1 MFGMLEFLA
10 FIDDENERRLFE
22 ILYLSYRKQM
32 HAVAKSIL
40 LNDADAEDAVH
51 DAFLKLAKKHMPT
64 ISGIED
70 ERDRRNY
77 LLKMA
82 KNTALNMKRDRK
94 PVVDPNDPAVNA
106 FAVRKA
112 GIDDYTFINT
122 LCDYIESKSVIEAIN
137 HLDPVY
143 KDVLYYHFVLEM
155 TIPQTAKA
163 LGRKEQTVKKQLVR
177 GKKLLLDMLKTD
189 GGETD
194 VDD

>member
-1 MFGMLEFLA
+1 MLGMLEFLA

-22 ILYLSYRKQM
+22 VLYLSYRKQM
-32 HAVAKSIL
+32 HSIAKSIL

-64 ISGIED
+64 ITRIKD

-94 PVVDPNDPAVNA
+94 PVVDPYDPAVSA
-106 FAVRKA
+106 FAAENA
-112 GIDDYTFINT
+112 GTDDYTFINT

>member
-22 ILYLSYRKQM
+22 VLYLSYRKQM
-32 HAVAKSIL
+32 HSIAKSIL

-51 DAFLKLAKKHMPT
+51 DAFLKLAKRSMPI
-64 ISGIED
+64 ISGIKD

-94 PVVDPNDPAVNA
+94 QVVDPNDPAVKA
-106 FAVRKA
+106 FAARNA
-112 GIDDYTFINT
+112 DIDDDTFINT
-122 LCDYIESKSVIEAIN
+122 LCDHIDSKRVIEAIN
-137 HLDPVY
+137 GLDTVY
-143 KDVLYYHFVLEM
+143 KDALYYHFVLEM
-155 TIPQTAKA
+155 TVPQTAKA

-177 GKKLLLDMLKTD
+177 GKKRLLDVLKTD

-194 VDD
+194 VND

>member
-22 ILYLSYRKQM
+22 VLYLSYRKQM
-32 HAVAKSIL
+32 HSIAKSIL

-51 DAFLKLAKKHMPT
+51 NAFLKLAKRSMPI
-64 ISGIED
+64 ISGIKD

-94 PVVDPNDPAVNA
+94 PVVDPNDPAVNV
-106 FAVRKA
+106 FAAKNA
-112 GIDDYTFINT
+112 GIDDDTFINT
-122 LCDYIESKSVIEAIN
+122 LCDHIDSKRVIEAIN
-137 HLDPVY
+137 GLDTVY
-143 KDVLYYHFVLEM
+143 KDALYYHFVLEM
-155 TIPQTAKA
+155 TAPQTAEA
-163 LGRKEQTVKKQLVR
+163 LGKKVQTVKKQLVR
-177 GKKLLLDMLKTD
+177 GKKLLLGMLKTD
-189 GGETD
+189 GGKTD

>member
-22 ILYLSYRKQM
+22 VLYLSYRKQM
-32 HAVAKSIL
+32 QAVARSIL
-40 LNDADAEDAVH
+40 SNDIDAEDAVH
-51 DAFLKLAKKHMPT
+51 DAFLKLARKHMPT

-94 PVVDPNDPAVNA
+94 PIVDPYDPAVNA
-106 FAVRKA
+106 FAARNT
-112 GIDDYTFINT
+112 GTDDGAFINT
-122 LCDYIESKSVIEAIN
+122 LCDHIDSKRVVEAIN
-137 HLDPVY
+137 GLDGVY
-143 KDVLYYHFVLEM
+143 KDVLYYHFVLEL

-163 LGRKEQTVKKQLVR
+163 LGRKDQTVKKQLVR

-194 VDD
+194 GDD